1 MYYRDGFG
9 FLLLDKKDKLDYYSQ
24 QKAFIDNKVT
34 ALNIY
39 NEMTKEIPLWL
50 RMSFN
55 IRDKISSLAGVK
67 KIHGFSGE
75 NLKETLQ
82 DGDYVDFFKVVHI
95 SDDEM
100 CLLSKDIH
108 LAVLISLN
116 VCTNGNHG
124 TGCIVA
130 VTASVITHNFF
141 GKMYMIPVS
150 LTHASIVREMLSK
163 VGHVLND

>member
-1 MYYRDGFG
+1 M
-9 FLLLDKKDKLDYYSQ
+9 LLDEKDKLDYYSQ
-24 QKAFIDNKVT
+24 QKDFIVNKMT

-50 RMSFN
+50 RISFN

-75 NLKETLQ
+75 NLKEILR
-82 DGDYVDFFKVVHI
+82 DGNYIDFFKIVCI

-116 VCTNGNHG
+116 VFSNDNHG
-124 TGCIVA
+124 GGCIVT

-141 GKMYMIPVS
+141 GKMYMMPVS

>member
-1 MYYRDGFG
+1 MYYRDESGL
-9 FLLLDKKDKLDYYSQ
+9 LLLDEKDKLDYYSQ
-24 QKAFIDNKVT
+24 QKTVVENKRT
-34 ALNIY
+34 ALDVY

-50 RMSFN
+50 RISFT

-67 KIHGFSGE
+67 GIHGFSGK
-75 NLKETLQ
+75 NLKETLH
-82 DGDYVDFFKVVHI
+82 DGDYVDFFEIVHI

-108 LAVLISLN
+108 LTVLLSLN
-116 VCTNGNHG
+116 ISSNEDHG
-124 TGCIVA
+124 IGYIVT

-150 LTHASIVREMLSK
+150 LAHGSIVKSMLSK
-163 VGHVLND
+163 LGHNIK